1 LRVRPSLRRNSRRQ
15 SPRAW
20 ESRDCQCAES
30 RNDTIGI
37 FILSQLLSCR
47 RDVDLIAQDK
57 GAPWVRPRVD
67 ARTSLR
73 QGDQKQKAP
82 PKVASSFVPED
93 YNFLTESGAGTGM
106 REQQRSS
113 A

>member
-1 LRVRPSLRRNSRRQ
+1 MPVPN
-15 SPRAW
+15 RATTR
-20 ESRDCQCAES
+20 SAFSFCLNYLVADAMV
-30 RNDTIGI
+30 G
-37 FILSQLLSCR
+37 
-47 RDVDLIAQDK
+47 LIAQDK

-82 PKVASSFVPED
+82 PKVASSFVTKD